1 MDLFDAINVLN
12 NNRDIVFVTV
22 FSDELEV
29 PFTLPSINEARRY
42 SVLLSMVRDSAQ
54 RSRIYSAIFEKYC
67 CDKTLFDEEE
77 FSLPA
82 GVGETVAKLIL
93 WLSGHGEEPIGYL
106 ESLLEQSRANTDL
119 FDLNFMK
126 RTICQVFHAYT
137 FKDLDNIN
145 YVDLVDIFV
154 QAEKVLIEV
163 GFIKEVFRIRRKN
176 EGRGTPVD
184 IEALMEEQT
193 RGLSNVDGP
202 PIMPRLQPG
211 ERPSD
216 AMRRARTGR

>member
-1 MDLFDAINVLN
+1 MDLFDAINVLEN
-12 NNRDIVFVTV
+12 NKDIVFVTV

-29 PFTLPSINEARRY
+29 PFTLPSVNEARRY
-42 SVLLSMVRDSAQ
+42 SVLLSMVKDSAQ

-67 CDKTLFDEEE
+67 CDKTLFDEET

-82 GVGETVAKLIL
+82 GIGETVAKLML
-93 WLSGHGEEPIGYL
+93 WLSGHGEEPIEYL
-106 ESLLEQSRANTDL
+106 ESLLAQNRTKTDL

-137 FKDLDNIN
+137 FKDLDEMNF
-145 YVDLVDIFV
+145 VDLVEIFV

-163 GFIKEVFRIRRKN
+163 GFIKEEFKMATKSKEKAN
-176 EGRGTPVD
+176 QVD
-184 IEALMEEQT
+184 IDALIEEQAK
-193 RGLSNVDGP
+193 GLSSVDGP
-202 PIMPRLQPG
+202 PRMPRLQPG

-216 AMRRARTGR
+216 AMKRARMGR